1 MCEGDR
7 LFEASEVKDVCE
19 RLSRGAGV
27 VRRPRPGQG
36 QLFEEWEKLG
46 LPSLFDEENDDE
58 CK

>member
-1 MCEGDR
+1 MSENER

-46 LPSLFDEENDDE
+46 FPSLFDEEN
-58 CK
+58 KP